1 MHPDQQADNDAWF
14 SRNDRFDGFDRGDL
28 DRKDDHDR
36 FEDGDEGANDPVELH
51 ALNER
56 TPMDEDG
63 KTYAEQKALFIKNI
77 RDEIENL
84 SALDMPRGSHV
95 AYLAHDFT
103 PYQYNPTRQQY
114 GLCAGEDA
122 YTLNRDQARR
132 IAAYFTSKDMPSSS
146 APFASWRAARIDS
159 LKDLADRLSK

>member
-14 SRNDRFDGFDRGDL
+14 SRADRFDGFDRGDL
-28 DRKDDHDR
+28 DRKDD
-36 FEDGDEGANDPVELH
+36 FESE
-51 ALNER
+51 
-56 TPMDEDG
+56 PMDADV

-146 APFASWRAARIDS
+146 APFESWRAARIDS